1 MTLLDRKLGLVIR
14 IGLLVLIALVPTR
27 YVLKH
32 FSPGT
37 GFTNLICFGSKF
49 FERAPSTIKAAPL
62 AVLNPVG
69 YDGEFY
75 AMIATD
81 PLLLNPELKPALDI
95 PSYRARRI
103 AVPILAWCAGLGKP
117 AWILQCYS
125 VANLF
130 FWYLLFAGM
139 VYFLKPRTLRDFL
152 CIGACCLTS
161 GVLFSIQRALLDLP
175 AATFSFYSA
184 ALSGE
189 FAVAAVALAILTKDS
204 YMMSLGVMARPYE
217 ETKESVARRVWRFTK
232 PLLPF
237 VVWCSY
243 VYWKWGVA
251 SQDEN
256 FSWPMEGYL
265 SAFLRGWKAYNGY
278 HRLFPFTELA
288 APVSL
293 VIQIVYLLLVARSYR
308 SPYWRIGAGFAI
320 ASIFLSSGVFIEQ
333 MSFCRDT
340 IMVTMAFNIGLMQN
354 KPRGFLAWFL
364 AGNIGLTAGL
374 MQFVWGFVHFTYG

>member
-14 IGLLVLIALVPTR
+14 IGLLALMALVPTR
-27 YVLKH
+27 YVIKH
-32 FSPGT
+32 FSRET
-37 GFTNLICFGSKF
+37 GFTNLICFGSEF
-49 FERAPSTIKAAPL
+49 FKNAPSTVKSAPL
-62 AVLNPVG
+62 AVQTPWG

-103 AVPILAWCAGLGKP
+103 AVPVLAWCAGLGKP

-139 VYFLKPRTLRDFL
+139 IYFLKPRTLRDFL
-152 CIGACCLTS
+152 CVGACCLTS

-175 AATFSFYSA
+175 AATFAFYSA
-184 ALSGE
+184 TLSGE
-189 FAVAAVALAILTKDS
+189 FAVAALAVAILTKDS
-204 YMMSLGVMARPYE
+204 YMMSLGVMARPFE
-217 ETKESVARRVWRFTK
+217 ETQESVAQRIWRFAK
-232 PLLPF
+232 PLVPF

-251 SQDEN
+251 SQGQN

-265 SAFLRGWKAYNGY
+265 SAFLRGWKLYNG
-278 HRLFPFTELA
+278 HHMLFPFTEMV

-320 ASIFLSSGVFIEQ
+320 ASIFLSSDVFVEQ

-354 KPRGFLAWFL
+354 KPRGFLLWFV
-364 AGNIGLTAGL
+364 AGNIGLTTGL
-374 MQFVWGFVHFTYG
+374 MQFVWGFLQFANG